1 MADNK
6 DTFVYKKFRKE
17 NNQIVKEGLIFIA
30 LIIFGWWFLMFFDT
44 KDNTFIFYTIY
55 LFLLVLVL
63 NTDKIFNRRF
73 NRVDRTWGKGAKAE
87 LAIME
92 DLEKMHGCKIINDF
106 QMDRGNIDHICIS
119 PTGIFTIETKAAY
132 GIISYRDGKLKRN
145 GKEFEKDFLRQVRGE
160 SFFLDKLIKERLKKD
175 YYIVPILVFANARID
190 TGTIFHPVE
199 NVWVCQRGFE
209 CKVIENG
216 KDHLS
221 NEEID
226 EVYNLLLGIKN
237 SQHEKF

>member
-6 DTFVYKKFRKE
+6 DTFVYKTFKKR
-17 NNQIVKEGLIFIA
+17 NNQLVKIA
-30 LIIFGWWFLMFFDT
+30 LFLFAFIIIVWWFLMFFKN
-44 KDNTFIFYTIY
+44 KDNAFTFTVIGLIAI
-55 LFLLVLVL
+55 VLII
-63 NTDKIFNRRF
+63 NIDKIISRGFNRL
-73 NRVDRTWGKGAKAE
+73 DRTWGKGAKAE
-87 LAIME
+87 FAIME
-92 DLEKMHGCKIINDF
+92 DLEKIQGCKIINDF

-190 TGTIFHPVE
+190 TGTIFHPIE
-199 NVWVCQRGFE
+199 KVWVCRRGFE
-209 CKVIENG
+209 CKVIENSR
-216 KDHLS
+216 DHLN
-221 NEEID
+221 NEEIN
-226 EVYNLLLGIKN
+226 EVYSLLLGIKN
-237 SQHEKF
+237 S